1 MTLCEGQ
8 IRRLNYQHMYIKTI
22 CRFYMLTSK
31 IILKV
36 GDFSKDLII
45 QIPSHF

>member
-22 CRFYMLTSK
+22 CRLYAYFK
-31 IILKV
+31 IILKI
-36 GDFSKDLII
+36 GDFSKDL
-45 QIPSHF
+45 